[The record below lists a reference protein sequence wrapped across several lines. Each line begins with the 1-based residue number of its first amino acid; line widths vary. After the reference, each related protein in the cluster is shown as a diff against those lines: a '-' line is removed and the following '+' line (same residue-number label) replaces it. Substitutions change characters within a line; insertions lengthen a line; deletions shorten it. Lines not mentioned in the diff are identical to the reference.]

1 LAFFF
6 AIHLYEAFVVTE
18 QTSKPEPT
26 LFSLLSRDTA
36 IAAAAISIWAAADTW
51 HLVTGIWFAQA
62 ISIVNAIFVGYV
74 LGALFHEW
82 GHYTGAKLSGASAP
96 RVKPKGT
103 SLFRFNFD
111 MAANSQRQFHWMSF
125 GGWVFHWGLLLLLV
139 MAIPFDS
146 LGRIALVSSVFG
158 FIIYATVIET
168 GILRQTLGG
177 SDPTETLGQLSAK
190 TFQQASIAGSLSG
203 LFALAAFS

>member
-1 LAFFF
+1 M
-6 AIHLYEAFVVTE
+6 TE

-74 LGALFHEW
+74 LGALLHEW
-82 GHYTGAKLSGASAP
+82 GHYTGAKLSSASAP

-177 SDPTETLGQLSAK
+177 SDPAETLGQLSAK

-203 LFALAAFS
+203 LFALAALS